1 LINILCVICGQ
12 DISELRQKPVPIARL
27 EFRPYIG
34 QQEPGQDNLSGLEA
48 CQECYE
54 SVLKN
59 RSKAI
64 AQYGKIKDTD
74 AH

>member
-1 LINILCVICGQ
+1 MICVLCGQ
-12 DISELRQKPVPIARL
+12 DISRLKQKPIPIARL

-34 QQEPGQDNLSGLEA
+34 QREPGQDNLTGLEC

-54 SVLKN
+54 RVLAN
-59 RSKAI
+59 RGKAI
-64 AQYGKIKDTD
+64 KELGKIEDKD

>member
-1 LINILCVICGQ
+1 MICIFCGQ
-12 DISELRQKPVPIARL
+12 DIIRLKQKAVPIAKL

-34 QQEPGQDNLSGLEA
+34 QAEPGQDNLSGLES

-54 SVLKN
+54 KILIN
-59 RSKAI
+59 RGKAI
-64 AQYGKIKDTD
+64 KALGKIEDKD

>member
-1 LINILCVICGQ
+1 MICIFCGQ
-12 DISELRQKPVPIARL
+12 DVSQLKQKPVPVARL

-34 QQEPGQDNLSGLEA
+34 QAEPGQDNLSGLES

-54 SVLKN
+54 KILLN
-59 RSKAI
+59 RGTAIKAI
-64 AQYGKIKDTD
+64 GKIEDKD